1 MNSQPPSW
9 SPEYRRKKY
18 REDSAYRHRVLK
30 ARRRLYH
37 KQKGKVRR
45 ESCLVNLPSIK
56 NFGTV
61 RMAYVGDSF
70 KPSRRLT
77 FTLKEL
83 AAVLGRRP
91 EVVMKWVRE
100 ELFPQPLIEVEGM
113 RENVYTLNE
122 ARALVE
128 VMGEHQEET
137 SYYRAD
143 HVETRQRLFEE
154 LEKACE

>member
-1 MNSQPPSW
+1 
-9 SPEYRRKKY
+9 
-18 REDSAYRHRVLK
+18 
-30 ARRRLYH
+30 
-37 KQKGKVRR
+37 
-45 ESCLVNLPSIK
+45 
-56 NFGTV
+56 
-61 RMAYVGDSF
+61 
-70 KPSRRLT
+70 
-77 FTLKEL
+77 
-83 AAVLGRRP
+83 
-91 EVVMKWVRE
+91 
-100 ELFPQPLIEVEGM
+100 M